1 MRTAS
6 RCRRP
11 IFKACC
17 RKSLDVSTIMV
28 WPACSIR
35 TETRS
40 RLSRGSSEVQ
50 VSQSQAMEGTP
61 VEVPV
66 PKKVSFI
73 EVRKDYLTF
82 VIGHFPFTNR
92 NNARLMRR
100 CFSNQQMK
108 DVKSLL

>member
-17 RKSLDVSTIMV
+17 RKSLDVSTMTV

-40 RLSRGSSEVQ
+40 RLSRESSEVQ
-50 VSQSQAMEGTP
+50 VSQSQAIEGTP

-66 PKKVSFI
+66 PRKVSFM
-73 EVRKDYLTF
+73 ESGKDYLRF
-82 VIGHFPFTNR
+82 EIFYWRIRDQCVLDDSFF
-92 NNARLMRR
+92 
-100 CFSNQQMK
+100 
-108 DVKSLL
+108 